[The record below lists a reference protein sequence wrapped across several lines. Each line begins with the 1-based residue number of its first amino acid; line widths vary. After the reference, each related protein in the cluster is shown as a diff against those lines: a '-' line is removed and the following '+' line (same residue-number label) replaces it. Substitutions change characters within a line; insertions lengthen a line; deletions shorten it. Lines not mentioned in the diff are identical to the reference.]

1 MLGVPVVASR
11 IAAEGIA
18 GSDGRELLIADSP
31 QQYAEHI
38 LSLLHSESLRARI
51 GRDGQRLIE
60 NKYTWNS
67 LTTQWLSLL
76 SSSDRKD

>member
-1 MLGVPVVASR
+1 M
-11 IAAEGIA
+11 
-18 GSDGRELLIADSP
+18 ADSP

-38 LSLLHSESLRARI
+38 LSLLQSESLRERI
-51 GRDGQRLIE
+51 GRVGQRLIE

-76 SSSDRKD
+76 SSSARKD